1 MKKTLLIGVVIL
13 LNIINSNKPVYAQ
26 VDLYLDGINV
36 YVNTWGKISIYSL
49 PDTIRQLYQA
59 TILVGTGPNS
69 VYDYYNDSDVEDSL
83 RLLASPSFGDY
94 EIYGSFNNNY
104 SGEPPNVLE
113 KLNIYCWQYMNSI
126 LVKFTVINRESYPI
140 NAIVGFELV
149 PEIEGSTSGGDTV
162 IYSTISKII
171 SVKKT
176 ESVGFKPLSDN
187 FVSLGA
193 FVWYSGY
200 RVDSVYY
207 NWLTYSTFD
216 SLFINDPNN
225 PNVDDPVLIPAFNT
239 VTVAPNDS
247 IVQFMAIAYGVNE
260 SEMLTGIQQIQQK
273 YDELTSIEFNQ
284 KTIPNGYVLEQNY
297 PNPFNPNTKIRFSIS
312 SNEFVTLKVFDVL
325 GNEVANLVNEEL
337 TSGIYQYDFDASNL
351 SSGVYYY
358 KLKAGSFSETKK
370 MILIR

>member
-176 ESVGFKPLSDN
+176 ESV
-187 FVSLGA
+187 
-193 FVWYSGY
+193 
-200 RVDSVYY
+200 
-207 NWLTYSTFD
+207 
-216 SLFINDPNN
+216 
-225 PNVDDPVLIPAFNT
+225 
-239 VTVAPNDS
+239 
-247 IVQFMAIAYGVNE
+247 
-260 SEMLTGIQQIQQK
+260 
-273 YDELTSIEFNQ
+273 
-284 KTIPNGYVLEQNY
+284 
-297 PNPFNPNTKIRFSIS
+297 
-312 SNEFVTLKVFDVL
+312 
-325 GNEVANLVNEEL
+325 
-337 TSGIYQYDFDASNL
+337 
-351 SSGVYYY
+351 
-358 KLKAGSFSETKK
+358 
-370 MILIR
+370 